1 MKPFKHHNAQSLREA
16 TTLLRKYNGKAK
28 ANAGGT
34 DILGAMRDRC
44 MAEYPE
50 ALHQI

>member
-28 ANAGGT
+28 ANAGAQ
-34 DILGAMRDRC
+34 ISLG
-44 MAEYPE
+44 
-50 ALHQI
+50 L